1 MFPPSSRENLP
12 KPATENGVA
21 TGAMLDLS
29 YSKLGE
35 WWNVRPDVLI
45 TPSLL
50 PPFVKVVDSVLVINP
65 GTLSK
70 RRAAGTYAQM
80 AIHPRVIADDERE
93 QKQLSHKL
101 YERAR
106 VDVIRI

>member
-1 MFPPSSRENLP
+1 
-12 KPATENGVA
+12 
-21 TGAMLDLS
+21 MLDLS

-50 PPFVKVVDSVLVINP
+50 PPFVKVFPLCFSLSFSFSILTLIVQVVNSVLVINP

-70 RRAAGTYAQM
+70 RRAAGTYAQIS
-80 AIHPRVIADDERE
+80 IHPRVIADDERE